1 MQPIADSFLVRPGHG
16 SDVDALRM
24 RFGCDPALDARRVTG
39 AGRVSVAPHFNG
51 LPPCLTSRLRA
62 SCAAALA
69 ILCDVSSRVA
79 EPLQYEPS
87 HTRLLAITEEF
98 KFHPGL
104 PGWNFSVPNA
114 GWGMR
119 VRNAQ
124 LGAPYEGNPLPGRTL
139 LGVFAWALPVWG
151 GPSSGYR
158 PGQSGLLAMPPL
170 GQKVLCSARLA
181 LSGFLGSAVFAPEQR
196 ARHERRTTK
205 RN

>member
-1 MQPIADSFLVRPGHG
+1 MPRL
-16 SDVDALRM
+16 
-24 RFGCDPALDARRVTG
+24 G
-39 AGRVSVAPHFNG
+39 A
-51 LPPCLTSRLRA
+51 RLRA

-69 ILCDVSSRVA
+69 ILCGVSSRVA
-79 EPLQYEPS
+79 EPLQYEPF

-124 LGAPYEGNPLPGRTL
+124 LGVPYEGNPLPGRTL
-139 LGVFAWALPVWG
+139 LGVFAWTLPVRG
-151 GPSSGYR
+151 GPSSGHR
-158 PGQSGLLAMPPL
+158 LGQSGLLAMSPP
-170 GQKVLCSARLA
+170 GQEVLCSARLA
-181 LSGFLGSAVFAPEQR
+181 LSGFLGSAAFAPGRR